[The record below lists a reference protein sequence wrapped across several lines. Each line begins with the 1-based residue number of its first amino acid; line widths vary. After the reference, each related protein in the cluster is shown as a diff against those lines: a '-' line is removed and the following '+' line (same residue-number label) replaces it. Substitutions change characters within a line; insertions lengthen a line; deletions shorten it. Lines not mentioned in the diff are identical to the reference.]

1 MSDWLEIVVPVP
13 VAAADEVA
21 ALLADRV
28 DAASAGTEI
37 RPGEIVFWVAVEAG
51 EETLALARDAA
62 RSLAD
67 SGFAI
72 DPSRVRA
79 QPAMPEAEWRDAWKR
94 YFHVTRITRN
104 LVIVP
109 SWESYE
115 PQVGDLI
122 LDLDP
127 GQAFG
132 TGAHATTR
140 MMLEELQALAD
151 GGARP
156 ARFLDVGAGS
166 GILSIAAALLFP
178 DASGVAVDNDPIAVD
193 AAREN
198 ADHNGVGPRVVST
211 ADAIDTLAPERFELI
226 LANIQ
231 ADVLRMLRPAI
242 VDRLAAGGTL
252 ILSGLLATQAEG
264 VADEYA
270 EAGGLERVTVRAD
283 CDAPDWCCAVLR
295 APDRGAR

>member
-37 RPGEIVFWVAVEAG
+37 RPGEIVFWVAVDAG
-51 EETLALARDAA
+51 EETLALTREAA
-62 RSLAD
+62 RQLAD
-67 SGFAI
+67 DGFAV

-94 YFHVTRITRN
+94 YFHVTRITRS

-109 SWESYE
+109 SWERYE
-115 PQVGDLI
+115 PADGDLI

-140 MMLEELQALAD
+140 MMLEEIQALAD
-151 GGARP
+151 GGAGP

-178 DASGVAVDNDPIAVD
+178 GATGVAVNNDPIAVD

-198 ADHNGVGPRVVST
+198 ADHNGVGTRLVST
-211 ADAIDTLAPERFELI
+211 GAALETLPPERFDLI

-231 ADVLRMLRPAI
+231 ADVLRALRAPI
-242 VDRLAAGGTL
+242 TDRLAAGGTL
-252 ILSGLLATQAEG
+252 ILSGLLATQADA
-264 VADEYA
+264 VAGDYA
-270 EAGGLERVTVRAD
+270 AGGLERVTVRAD
-283 CDAPDWCCAVLR
+283 TDAPDWCCAVLR
-295 APDRGAR
+295 APGAA